1 MRTRRKSYVKKTSAR
16 LQGQEDQNDREPLQ
30 VQLHQSMNNQL
41 DEQLE
46 ESLLIKVKGKN
57 NILLNIISYF
67 MVIIS
72 TKHITALLY
81 VHNDRYLFWRNYN
94 SKTGSK

>member
-1 MRTRRKSYVKKTSAR
+1 MSAG

-57 NILLNIISYF
+57 NIIKHNIVFYGCYKYKTYNNF
-67 MVIIS
+67 
-72 TKHITALLY
+72 ALCTQ
-81 VHNDRYLFWRNYN
+81 RQILFLEKLVFRTW
-94 SKTGSK
+94 